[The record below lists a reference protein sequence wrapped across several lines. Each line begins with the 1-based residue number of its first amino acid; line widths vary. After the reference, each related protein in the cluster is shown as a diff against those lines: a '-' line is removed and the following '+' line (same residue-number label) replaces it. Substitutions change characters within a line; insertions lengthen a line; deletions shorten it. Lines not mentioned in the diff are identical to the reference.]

1 MAWLYVRLKARLV
14 RNRLRKAGG
23 WATLAFIGIW
33 SLAFGV
39 GSIMGLLGGV
49 VARLVGGESTSAL
62 FTLAGIAWLVGPVAA
77 AALDETIEP
86 RRLELLPIT
95 PAQMS
100 WGLLAASFLGPGAL
114 VTILFVVGVAVGSS
128 PDWLSLI
135 PTMAAGAAFVV
146 WCIASARWVT
156 TLLTDLL
163 RSRAGRDIAVVGA
176 AVLGGGSAF
185 ASTFLSNGSGNPL
198 PGLAALGRVSVYLP
212 PGALG
217 RALGLLADGEWALG
231 FALLVYGLAAIALV
245 MLGWQRSLVSLSTR
259 APGRAS
265 DTVARGG
272 HSPLVPRLLSGW
284 PAPQAATAG
293 KELRYLRRDP
303 RFRSQAVGLAV
314 ALAALG
320 LGAGRMLFGT
330 EYSPFLAVIV
340 AWMAASTT
348 GFNQFGFDDRSF
360 WGYLVTGVE
369 LRRVLVGKNLAVV
382 LVGLP
387 VLALVAVV
395 LAVLVGDARHLLSAV
410 LAGAAILA
418 VWLAVGNVVS
428 VLGAYPLP
436 ESNLFGSRNVSGSAL
451 FASLGGLLAAGFLSL
466 PVAALVVAPLL
477 IWGTWQGLLGATVAV
492 VIGLLIHRLSL
503 RVAGSLLESRALRLV
518 EVLDRPPV

>member
-1 MAWLYVRLKARLV
+1 MAWLYLRLKARLI

-33 SLAFGV
+33 SLAFGL
-39 GSIMGLLGGV
+39 GAILGLLGGV
-49 VARLVGGESTSAL
+49 VTRLAGGEGAAAL

-95 PAQMS
+95 PTQMS

-114 VTILFVVGVAVGSS
+114 VTILFVLGVVVGAS
-128 PDWLSLI
+128 PDWLRLI
-135 PTMAAGAAFVV
+135 PALAAGLAFVV
-146 WCIASARWVT
+146 WCLASARLVT

-185 ASTFLSNGSGNPL
+185 ASTFLSNGSGDPL
-198 PGLAALGRVSVYLP
+198 PALAGFGRVSVYLP

-217 RALGLLADGEWALG
+217 RGLVLLAEGEWLIGLG
-231 FALLVYGLAAIALV
+231 ILAYGLAAIAVV
-245 MLGWQRSLVSLSTR
+245 MLGWQRSLLRLSTR
-259 APGRAS
+259 APGRAAEP
-265 DTVARGG
+265 VAKAG
-272 HSPLVPRLLSGW
+272 HSPLVPRLLSRW
-284 PAPQAATAG
+284 PGPQAAIAG

-348 GFNQFGFDDRSF
+348 GFNQFGFDDHSF
-360 WGYLVTGVE
+360 WGYLVTGVD
-369 LRRVLVGKNLAVV
+369 LRRVLLGKNLAVV

-387 VLALVAVV
+387 GLILVAAVS
-395 LAVLVGDARHLLSAV
+395 AVLVADARHLPSAV
-410 LAGAAILA
+410 LAGAAVLA

-451 FASLGGLLAAGFLSL
+451 FASLGGLLAAGVISL
-466 PVAALVVAPLL
+466 PVAALVVVPLL
-477 IWGTWQGLLGATVAV
+477 IWGTWQALVGAMLAV
-492 VIGLLIHRLSL
+492 IIGLLIHRLSL
-503 RVAGSLLESRALRLV
+503 RVAGALLENRALRLL